1 MKSDR
6 QHQDSRAEKRLREG
20 FTTGSAAAAG
30 AKAALCHL
38 MGLGVPKAVEIPLP
52 AGGRLT
58 IPVEGVERVGN
69 GARATVRKDGGD
81 DPDAT
86 HKARIMSTVRL
97 MPGGRHGDVLI
108 DGGTGVG
115 KVTRPGLPVA
125 VGESAI
131 NPVPRRQI
139 KAALL
144 ECLEEAG
151 MRAAV
156 SVVVE
161 VENGEKIAK
170 KTLNPRLGIIGG
182 VSILGTRGTVKPF
195 SNKAYKDTIT
205 MSMDVAKAEGLKAIV
220 LTTGGRSERFLRERL
235 PDFPETAFI
244 QVADFFSFSFKEA
257 AQRGFGHIFYSCF
270 FGKLVKMAQGFP
282 YTHARK
288 SRIDF
293 DLLASWSFLKGMGK
307 EKTQAVRGANTAREA
322 LSIIK
327 EAACGDEIIRYVLEM
342 ALISARGFAGPL
354 PHITYYLFDF
364 SGRLLFTDHNRG
376 VCSSGERDS
385 LSKAG

>member
-6 QHQDSRAEKRLREG
+6 QHGETRGAGKPLREG

-30 AKAALCHL
+30 AKAALICL
-38 MGLGVPKAVEIPLP
+38 AGLDVPKEVEIPLP

-58 IPVEGVERVGN
+58 IPLERVERVGN
-69 GARATVRKDGGD
+69 GARAVVKKDGGD
-81 DPDAT
+81 DPDVT
-86 HKARIMSTVRL
+86 HKARIMSTVHL
-97 MPGGRHGDVLI
+97 LPEGRHGEVLI

-115 KVTRPGLPVA
+115 KVTRPGLPVP

-139 KAALL
+139 TEAVW
-144 ECLEEAG
+144 EGLEEAG
-151 MRAAV
+151 VRSAV
-156 SVVVE
+156 SVTVE
-161 VENGEKIAK
+161 VVNGEKIAQ
-170 KTLNPRLGIIGG
+170 KTLNPRLGIMGG

-195 SNKAYKDTIT
+195 SNKAYRETIS
-205 MSMDVAKAEGLKAIV
+205 MSMDVARAEGLKAIV
-220 LTTGGRSERFLRERL
+220 LSTGGRSERFLKERL
-235 PDFPETAFI
+235 SDFPETAFI

-293 DLLASWSFLKGMGK
+293 ERLSSWSVLKGMDK
-307 EKTQAVRGANTAREA
+307 ERANAIRGANTAREA
-322 LSIIK
+322 LSIIQ
-327 EAACGDEIIRYVLEM
+327 EAACGEAIIHDALEK
-342 ALISARGFAGPL
+342 ALMSARGFAGPT
-354 PHITYYLFDF
+354 PDITYCLFDF
-364 SGRLLFTDHNRG
+364 EGALLFTQKSEGRSCTHP
-376 VCSSGERDS
+376 
-385 LSKAG
+385 

>member
-1 MKSDR
+1 LKSGK
-6 QHQDSRAEKRLREG
+6 QYQDAVAGKRLREG

-30 AKAALCHL
+30 AKAALLCL
-38 MGLGVPKAVEIPLP
+38 VGLGVLKEVKIALP

-58 IPVEGVERVGN
+58 IPIERVETVGE

-97 MPGGRHGDVLI
+97 LPGGH
-108 DGGTGVG
+108 DGEVFIEGGIGVG
-115 KVTRPGLPVA
+115 KVTRPGLPVS

-139 KAALL
+139 KGAVL
-144 ECLEEAG
+144 EGLEEAG
-151 MRAAV
+151 VESAV
-156 SVVVE
+156 SVVIE
-161 VENGEKIAK
+161 VANGEKIAK
-170 KTLNPRLGIIGG
+170 KTLNPRLGILGG
-182 VSILGTRGTVKPF
+182 ISILGTRGTVKPF

-205 MSMDVAKAEGLKAIV
+205 MSMDVAKAEGLNTVA
-220 LTTGGRSERFLRERL
+220 LTTGGRSERFLKELL
-235 PDFPETAFI
+235 PGFPETAFI

-257 AQRGFGHIFYSCF
+257 AERGFRHILYSCF

-293 DLLASWSFLKGMGK
+293 GRLASWSRNKGLGT
-307 EKTQAVRGANTAREA
+307 EKARAVSGANTAREA
-322 LSIIK
+322 LSIIQ
-327 EAACGDEIIRYVLEM
+327 EESCGDEIIHYVLEK

-354 PHITYYLFDF
+354 PDITYYLFDF
-364 SGRLLFTDHNRG
+364 RGRLLFADCNKG
-376 VCSSGERDS
+376 VYPSCDKGSST
-385 LSKAG
+385 KA

>member
-1 MKSDR
+1 MKNSK
-6 QHQDSRAEKRLREG
+6 QYQDAVAGKRLREG

-30 AKAALCHL
+30 AKAALL
-38 MGLGVPKAVEIPLP
+38 RLVGLGVLKEVKIALP

-58 IPVEGVERVGN
+58 IPVERVETVGE

-86 HKARIMSTVRL
+86 HKALIMSTVHL
-97 MPGGRHGDVLI
+97 LPGGHDGDVFI
-108 DGGTGVG
+108 EGGTGVG
-115 KVTRPGLPVA
+115 KVTRPGLPVS

-139 KAALL
+139 KGAVL
-144 ECLEEAG
+144 EGLKEAG
-151 MRAAV
+151 VKSAV
-156 SVVVE
+156 SVVIE
-161 VENGEKIAK
+161 VANGEKIAK
-170 KTLNPRLGIIGG
+170 KTLNPRLGILGG
-182 VSILGTRGTVKPF
+182 ISILGTRGTVKPF

-205 MSMDVAKAEGLKAIV
+205 MAMDVAKAEGLNTVA
-220 LTTGGRSERFLRERL
+220 LTTGGRSERFLKELL
-235 PDFPETAFI
+235 PGFPETAFI

-257 AQRGFGHIFYSCF
+257 SERGFNPIFYSCF

-307 EKTQAVRGANTAREA
+307 EKTEAVRGANTAREA

-354 PHITYYLFDF
+354 PDITYYLFDF
-364 SGRLLFTDHNRG
+364 GGRLLVTDNKQG
-376 VCSSGERDS
+376 GCSSRERGS
-385 LSKAG
+385 FTKA

>member
-1 MKSDR
+1 LKNGK
-6 QHQDSRAEKRLREG
+6 QYQDTVAGKRLREG

-30 AKAALCHL
+30 AKAALFCL
-38 MGLGVPKAVEIPLP
+38 TGLGVSKEVEIPLP

-58 IPVEGVERVGN
+58 IPIERVETVGEA
-69 GARATVRKDGGD
+69 ARATVRKDGGD

-86 HKARIMSTVRL
+86 HKAHIMSTVRL
-97 MPGGRHGDVLI
+97 LPEGHHGDVFI
-108 DGGTGVG
+108 EGGTGVG
-115 KVTRPGLPVA
+115 KVTRPGLPVP

-139 KAALL
+139 TGAVSEGLK
-144 ECLEEAG
+144 EADI
-151 MRAAV
+151 RAAV

-205 MSMDVAKAEGLKAIV
+205 MSMDVAKAEGLNAVV
-220 LTTGGRSERFLRERL
+220 LTTGGRSERFLKERL
-235 PDFPETAFI
+235 PDLPETAFI

-257 AQRGFGHIFYSCF
+257 AQRGFRHIFYSCF

-293 DLLASWSFLKGMGK
+293 DRLASWSLLKGLGK
-307 EKTQAVRGANTAREA
+307 EKARAVGGANTAREA
-322 LSIIK
+322 LSIIQ
-327 EAACGDEIIRYVLEM
+327 EEACGEEIIRYVLEK

-364 SGRLLFTDHNRG
+364 GGRLLFTEHDKG
-376 VCSSGERDS
+376 VYPVCDEGSF
-385 LSKAG
+385 SKA

>member
-1 MKSDR
+1 MGQRD
-6 QHQDSRAEKRLREG
+6 AEAGKRLREG

-30 AKAALCHL
+30 AKAALGCL
-38 MGLGVPKAVEIPLP
+38 VGLRISKEVEIPLP

-58 IPVEGVERVGN
+58 IPVERVERVGN
-69 GARATVRKDGGD
+69 AARAVVRKDGGD

-97 MPGGRHGDVLI
+97 LPGGRYGDVHI
-108 DGGTGVG
+108 EGGTGVG
-115 KVTRPGLPVA
+115 KVTRPGLPVP

-131 NPVPRRQI
+131 NPAPRRQI
-139 KAALL
+139 REALL
-144 ECLEEAG
+144 ECLNEAG
-151 MRAAV
+151 VRSGV

-161 VENGEKIAK
+161 VANGERIAR
-170 KTLNPRLGIIGG
+170 KTLNPRLGILGG
-182 VSILGTRGTVKPF
+182 ISILGTRGTVKPF

-220 LTTGGRSERFLRERL
+220 LSTGGRSERFLKELL
-235 PDFPETAFI
+235 PGFPETAFI

-257 AQRGFGHIFYSCF
+257 AKRGFHHIFFSCF

-288 SRIDF
+288 STIDF
-293 DLLASWSFLKGMGK
+293 DRLASWSVLKGMEK
-307 EKTQAVRGANTAREA
+307 ERAHAIKGANTAREA
-322 LSIIK
+322 LSIIQ
-327 EAACGDEIIRYVLEM
+327 EAPRGDGIIRYVLET

-354 PHITYYLFDF
+354 PDITYYLFDF
-364 SGRLLFTDHNRG
+364 GGVLLLTEKSKGRFFT
-376 VCSSGERDS
+376 
-385 LSKAG
+385 KA

>member
-1 MKSDR
+1 MGKRD
-6 QHQDSRAEKRLREG
+6 AESGKRLREG

-30 AKAALCHL
+30 AKAALGCL
-38 MGLGVPKAVEIPLP
+38 VGLGVSKEVEIPLP

-58 IPVEGVERVGN
+58 IPVERVERVGN
-69 GARATVRKDGGD
+69 AAMAMVRKDGGD

-97 MPGGRHGDVLI
+97 LPGGRHGDVHI
-108 DGGTGVG
+108 EGGTGVG
-115 KVTRPGLPVA
+115 KVTRPGLPVQ

-139 KAALL
+139 KEALL
-144 ECLEEAG
+144 EGLEASG
-151 MRAAV
+151 VRSAV

-161 VENGEKIAK
+161 VANGEKIAK
-170 KTLNPRLGIIGG
+170 KTLNPRLGILGG
-182 VSILGTRGTVKPF
+182 ISILGTRGTVKPF

-205 MSMDVAKAEGLKAIV
+205 MSMDVAKAEGLNAV
-220 LTTGGRSERFLRERL
+220 ALTTGGRSERFLKELL

-244 QVADFFSFSFKEA
+244 QVADFFSFSFKEGA
-257 AQRGFGHIFYSCF
+257 KRGFSHIFYSCF

-293 DLLASWSFLKGMGK
+293 DLLASWSLLKGMGK
-307 EKTQAVRGANTAREA
+307 EKAHAIKGANTAREA
-322 LSIIK
+322 LAIIQ
-327 EAACGDEIIRYVLEM
+327 ETACGDGIIHDVLEK
-342 ALISARGFAGPL
+342 ALMSARGFAGPF
-354 PHITYYLFDF
+354 PDITYYLFDF
-364 SGRLLFTDHNRG
+364 GGELLFT
-376 VCSSGERDS
+376 EK
-385 LSKAG
+385 SKGRFFTKA